1 MKLAPIALFAFAA
14 GSMAQN
20 LPLNTVPVPPA
31 ATQPQQTAIPEL
43 SRTLVLQMASL
54 AKELQQVNDDYHLV
68 AEQVAKE
75 HPGFHLTSDLRLEKD
90 ATPTK
95 K

>member
-1 MKLAPIALFAFAA
+1 MNKLAPIALFAFAA
-14 GSMAQN
+14 GSMAQTA
-20 LPLNTVPVPPA
+20 PKPVPVPPA

-54 AKELQQVNDDYHLV
+54 AKELQQVNEDYHLV